1 MHERTV
7 VVVGGGY
14 AGIHAVNAIQD
25 TLKGR
30 PLRLILIDKEPCHLR
45 KVLLFQV
52 AAAQTDITIP
62 LKSLFPEG
70 VDCLQGTVLS
80 VDGDAKTLTYADTT
94 GKEQA
99 LAYDVLVLAVGS
111 VIRQV
116 EPEQGGIALT
126 DVAAAETI
134 RATWQRNMRLAAQE
148 NSPAERQRLLTLAV
162 AGAGI
167 SGIETAAELA
177 FAMRQEAQALGMDPA
192 EVKVYL
198 VNAQSRLFPEGSAKM
213 ARKLEQA
220 LTEAGVTV
228 LHGTKAIRERGGQLH
243 LSSGRT
249 LSVGLCVWSLGLLPN
264 PALRRMGL
272 PLTAHGQVVVDQS
285 YRVAGA
291 PGIYSIGDCARIV
304 DPASGQADRMTCK
317 EAAGQAARLGKIV
330 LADLQGTTPPAHQ
343 SYMDFFC
350 VGLGPG
356 RAMVWTRKWGLDIIL
371 TGKLGWKL
379 RQFTWNIASMIK

>member
-1 MHERTV
+1 MQELTV

-14 AGIHAVNAIQD
+14 AGIHAVKAIQD

-30 PLRLILIDKEPCHLR
+30 PVHLILIDKEPCHLR
-45 KVLLFQV
+45 KVLLFKP
-52 AAAQTDITIP
+52 AAAKTDIAIP

-80 VDGDAKTLTYADTT
+80 VDGGAKTLTYADTT

-111 VIRQV
+111 VVRQV

-126 DVAAAETI
+126 GVAAAETI
-134 RATWQRNMRLAAQE
+134 RTTWQHNMRLAAQE

-177 FAMRQEAQALGMDPA
+177 FAMRREAQTHGIAPT

-198 VNAQSRLFPEGSAKM
+198 LNAQSRLFTEGSAKM
-213 ARKLEQA
+213 AHKLEQA

-243 LSSGRT
+243 LSTGRS

-264 PALRRMGL
+264 PALRQMGL
-272 PLTAHGQVVVDQS
+272 PLTVHGQLVVDQS

-291 PGIYSIGDCARIV
+291 PGVYSIGDCARIV

-317 EAAGQAARLGKIV
+317 EATGQAVRLGKVV
-330 LADLQGTTPPAHQ
+330 LADLQGTAAPAHQ
-343 SYMDFFC
+343 GYMDFFC
-350 VGLGPG
+350 VGLGPE